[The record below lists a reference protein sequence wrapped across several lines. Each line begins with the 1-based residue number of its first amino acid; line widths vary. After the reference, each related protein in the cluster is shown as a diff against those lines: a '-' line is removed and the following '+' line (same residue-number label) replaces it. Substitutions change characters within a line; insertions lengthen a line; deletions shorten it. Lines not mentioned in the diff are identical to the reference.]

1 MADTRLLERIQ
12 YLESN
17 PDARVER
24 NTSRKIR
31 SIINHLQN
39 LLNTHQG
46 SVLIADD
53 YGIPDITN
61 THGESITEMTRRLE
75 NTLRGVI
82 MKYEPRLS
90 DVRVNLISQEENVLS
105 IKFKLEAVLVEDNS
119 IPLVLETVISSQ
131 GKVNIKNQ

>member
-12 YLESN
+12 YLEIN
-17 PDARVER
+17 PDTRVER
-24 NTSRKIR
+24 NISRKVR

-61 THGESITEMTRRLE
+61 THGESITEMTKRLE

-119 IPLVLETVISSQ
+119 IPLVLETVISSE
-131 GKVNIKNQ
+131 GKVNITNQ